1 VNMGHEVRK
10 GKGSDRRANRTY
22 RAARIPVFCALS
34 VIGSF
39 IHLPGPIQTVAFDSA
54 PGFFAA
60 LYFGPLDG
68 AAVSGIGH
76 LATSIINGFPLGI
89 LHLPIALGLACAG
102 AAIGSVKAK
111 FNATLGLA
119 VGIIIN
125 TALVVLAVPAIGWAA
140 TISFMPFLFLAACA
154 NGVAAGVAYIGV
166 RKRLRP

>member
-1 VNMGHEVRK
+1 MNKVHEETKGNGANRK
-10 GKGSDRRANRTY
+10 ANRTY

-39 IHLPGPIQTVAFDSA
+39 IHLPGPISTVAFDSA

-76 LATSIINGFPLGI
+76 IATSVINGFPLGI
-89 LHLPIALGLACAG
+89 LHFPIALGLACAG
-102 AAIGSVKAK
+102 AAIGIVKTK
-111 FNATLGLA
+111 LNAIMGLV

-140 TISFMPFLFLAACA
+140 TISFTPFLFLAACVNA
-154 NGVAAGVAYIGV
+154 IAAGVAYFGV
-166 RKRLRP
+166 SKRLRL